1 MSALV
6 LPAKALGSSSPLCTA
21 FLDRSIKLLRQV
33 NRRML
38 LNVSSDYRSLSYLT
52 MKNARNLAGNPA
64 ASVKKLD
71 LRVPILKVIERTF
84 DKLKESKLSDTNK
97 KRILAKLDGDVER
110 VAHFFQ
116 CEKDEA
122 LFFTVI
128 FGLKVVTNS
137 VYYHDIIQYL
147 DCNPFFIVSHEHIFK
162 NLQKKRLIVKD
173 DNWGKTSSSINVTR
187 EAYNAVANDTPFHTH
202 ASAYENVYA
211 LLQKVDDLI
220 VERRRDIIST
230 AELFEEIQHMVYTDD
245 HILLTRH
252 LRQFNLS
259 IREVTLLLYLSFQ
272 FANGDEY
279 VEVNEMLGM
288 IFDTMGDKVNMK
300 KELVNKDAEVVKRG
314 LVEFENDYFLMGRS
328 IKLTDKAIEQLFENE
343 TDIFDRKKGFKPQ
356 NSMLVDSESIKIKK
370 LFFNEEE
377 KRQTNALKKLLMQD
391 KLEDVLSKFEAA
403 GMPKGIVVL
412 LYGEP
417 GTGKTET
424 AYHIAK
430 KTGRNILMVDIAS
443 IKDKYVGE
451 SEKHIQQ
458 LFENYRKAREY
469 YKKDPILLFNESD
482 ALISKRIEVMTSVDQ
497 MNNSMQNILLQELE
511 SFEGILFATSNLNV
525 NLDKAFER
533 RFLYKVL
540 FKKPDAATREKIWAD
555 KLPDITAKDV
565 RYLSHTFDFSGGQI
579 DNVARKYILEN
590 ILNNTKPNLKA
601 IEKLCQDE
609 LFGQSSAKI
618 GF

>member
-1 MSALV
+1 MKEPRSRTSRT
-6 LPAKALGSSSPLCTA
+6 PAGVKT
-21 FLDRSIKLLRQV
+21 LDA
-33 NRRML
+33 
-38 LNVSSDYRSLSYLT
+38 T
-52 MKNARNLAGNPA
+52 
-64 ASVKKLD
+64 
-71 LRVPILKVIERTF
+71 VPILKVVERTF
-84 DKLKESKLSDTNK
+84 DKLKESKLSERNQG
-97 KRILAKLDGDVER
+97 RILAKLNADVER
-110 VAHFFQ
+110 VAHFLQ

-122 LFFTVI
+122 LFFIII

-147 DCNPFFIVSHEHIFK
+147 DCNPFFIVSHENIFK

-187 EAYNAVANDTPFHTH
+187 EAYNAVANNKPFHGGGGT
-202 ASAYENVYA
+202 YENVYT

-220 VERRRDIIST
+220 VERRRDVIST
-230 AELFEEIQHMVYTDD
+230 AELFEEVQYMVYTDSN
-245 HILLTRH
+245 ILLTRN
-252 LRQFNLS
+252 LRGLNLNV
-259 IREVTLLLYLSFQ
+259 REVTLLLYLSYQ

-288 IFDTMGDKVNMK
+288 IFDTMGDKINMK
-300 KELVNKDAEVVKRG
+300 KELINKDAEVVKKG

-328 IKLTDKAIEQLFENE
+328 IKLTDKAIEQLFANE
-343 TDIFDRKKGFKPQ
+343 TEIFDRKKGFKPQ
-356 NSMLVDSESIKIKK
+356 NSLLIDHENLKSKK

-377 KRQTNALKKLLMQD
+377 KRQTTALKQLLTEEKLD
-391 KLEDVLSKFEAA
+391 KVLDKFEAA

-412 LYGEP
+412 LYGDP

-424 AYHIAK
+424 VYYLAK
-430 KTGRNILMVDIAS
+430 RTGRNILMVDIAS

-451 SEKHIQQ
+451 SEKHIKQ

-482 ALISKRIEVMTSVDQ
+482 AIISKRIEVTTSVDQ

-511 SFEGILFATSNLNV
+511 NFEGILFATSNLNV

-533 RFLYKVL
+533 RFLYKIQ
-540 FKKPDAATREKIWAD
+540 FKKPDAVTREKIWAD
-555 KLPDITAKDV
+555 KLPDLVGKDV
-565 RYLSHTFDFSGGQI
+565 RYLARGFDFSGGQI

-590 ILNNTKPNLKA
+590 ILNDAAPSLQA
-601 IEKLCQDE
+601 LEKLCQDE
-609 LFGQSSAKI
+609 VFGQSAAKI

>member
-1 MSALV
+1 LIVSCAY
-6 LPAKALGSSSPLCTA
+6 PL
-21 FLDRSIKLLRQV
+21 LLIFI
-33 NRRML
+33 
-38 LNVSSDYRSLSYLT
+38 
-52 MKNARNLAGNPA
+52 MKNVRNLAGKT
-64 ASVKKLD
+64 ASGTKKLD
-71 LRVPILKVIERTF
+71 SRIPILKIIERTF
-84 DKLKESKLSDTNK
+84 EKLKDSKLSEGNK
-97 KRILAKLDGDVER
+97 SRILAKLDGDIEK

-147 DCNPFFIVSHEHIFK
+147 ECNPFFIVSHEHIFK
-162 NLQKKRLIVKD
+162 SLQKKRLIVKD

-187 EAYNAVANDTPFHTH
+187 EAYNAVANDTPFHT
-202 ASAYENVYA
+202 SINAYENIYS

-220 VERRRDIIST
+220 VERRRDVIST
-230 AELFEEIQHMVYTDD
+230 SELFEEIQHMVYTDNS
-245 HILLTRH
+245 IPLTRQI
-252 LRQFNLS
+252 RQFNLS
-259 IREVTLLLYLSFQ
+259 IREVTILLYLSFQ

-279 VEVNEMLGM
+279 VEMNEMLGM

-328 IKLTDKAIEQLFENE
+328 IKLTDKAIEYLFENE
-343 TDIFDRKKGFKPQ
+343 TEIFDRKKGFKPQ
-356 NSMLVDSESIKIKK
+356 NSLLIDCDKIKVKK

-377 KRQTNALKKLLMQD
+377 KRQTTALKQLLNQD
-391 KLEDVLSKFEAA
+391 KLEEIMQKFEAA

-424 AYHIAK
+424 VYHLAK
-430 KTGRNILMVDIAS
+430 KTGRHILMVDIAS

-451 SEKHIQQ
+451 SEKHVQQ

-482 ALISKRIEVMTSVDQ
+482 ALISKRIEVTNSVDQ

-511 SFEGILFATSNLNV
+511 NFEGILFATSNLNV

-533 RFLYKVL
+533 RFLYKVQ

-555 KLPDITAKDV
+555 KLPDIPAKDV
-565 RYLSHTFDFSGGQI
+565 KYLARTFDFSGGQI
-579 DNVARKYILEN
+579 DNVSRKYILEN
-590 ILNNTKPNLKA
+590 ILNNAQPNLEA

-609 LFGQSSAKI
+609 LFGQSGSKI

>member
-1 MSALV
+1 MQQTEQVTSQRRTMKTTHTHITKSTTTT
-6 LPAKALGSSSPLCTA
+6 KALDS
-21 FLDRSIKLLRQV
+21 R
-33 NRRML
+33 
-38 LNVSSDYRSLSYLT
+38 VS
-52 MKNARNLAGNPA
+52 
-64 ASVKKLD
+64 
-71 LRVPILKVIERTF
+71 ILKVIERTF
-84 DKLKESKLSDTNK
+84 DKLKESKLSDQNK
-97 KRILAKLDGDVER
+97 KRILAKLDGDVQR
-110 VAHFFQ
+110 IAHFFQ
-116 CEKDEA
+116 CDKEEA

-147 DCNPFFIVSHEHIFK
+147 DCNPFFIVGHENIFK
-162 NLQKKRLIVKD
+162 SLQKRRLIVKD

-187 EAYNAVANDTPFHTH
+187 EAYNAVANDTPFHS
-202 ASAYENVYA
+202 AINAYENMYA
-211 LLQKVDDLI
+211 MLQKVDELI
-220 VERRRDIIST
+220 VERRRDVIST
-230 AELFEEIQHMVYTDD
+230 SELFEEIQYMVYTEGNIPFT
-245 HILLTRH
+245 HH
-252 LRQFNLS
+252 LRQFSLS
-259 IREVTLLLYLSFQ
+259 IREVTVLLYLSYQ

-300 KELVNKDAEVVKRG
+300 KELVNKDAEVVKKG

-328 IKLTDKAIEQLFENE
+328 IKLTDKAIEHLFENE
-343 TDIFDRKKGFKPQ
+343 TEIFDRKKGFKPQ
-356 NSMLVDSESIKIKK
+356 NSRLIDNEQIKAKK

-377 KRQTNALKKLLMQD
+377 KRQTNAVKQLLMQD
-391 KLEDVLSKFEAA
+391 KLEDVLNKFEAA

-412 LYGEP
+412 LYGDP

-424 AYHIAK
+424 VYHIAK

-482 ALISKRIEVMTSVDQ
+482 AIISKRIEVMTSVDQ

-511 SFEGILFATSNLNV
+511 NFEGILFATSNLNV

-533 RFLYKVL
+533 RFLYKIQ
-540 FKKPDAATREKIWAD
+540 FKKPDTATREKIWAD
-555 KLPDITAKDV
+555 KLPDLPTKDV
-565 RYLSHTFDFSGGQI
+565 KYLAKLFDFSGGQI

-590 ILNNTKPNLKA
+590 IINNALPNLEA
-601 IEKLCQDE
+601 LEKLCQDE
-609 LFGQSSAKI
+609 LFGQSSSKI